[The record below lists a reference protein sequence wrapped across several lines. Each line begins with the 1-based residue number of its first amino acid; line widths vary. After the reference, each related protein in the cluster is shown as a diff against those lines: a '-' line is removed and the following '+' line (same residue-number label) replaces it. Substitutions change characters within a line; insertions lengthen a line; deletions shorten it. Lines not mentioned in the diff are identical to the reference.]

1 MEEIVLID
9 SKGNEQ
15 KYNILHT
22 FGVDDY
28 DYAVLTSKD
37 TDSDDLHFFKIN
49 YLNDE
54 EIALENVDFADDIDE
69 IIEIYEELKLDK

>member
-1 MEEIVLID
+1 M
-9 SKGNEQ
+9 
-15 KYNILHT
+15 
-22 FGVDDY
+22 
-28 DYAVLTSKD
+28 TSKD

-54 EIALENVDFADDIDE
+54 EITLENVDFADDIDE

>member
-9 SKGNEQ
+9 SEGNEQ

-28 DYAVLTSKD
+28 EDRKSTR
-37 TDSDDLHFFKIN
+37 
-49 YLNDE
+49 LNSSH
-54 EIALENVDFADDIDE
+54 
-69 IIEIYEELKLDK
+69 

>member
-9 SKGNEQ
+9 SEGNEQ

-37 TDSDDLHFFKIN
+37 TDSEVFVI
-49 YLNDE
+49 
-54 EIALENVDFADDIDE
+54 
-69 IIEIYEELKLDK
+69 